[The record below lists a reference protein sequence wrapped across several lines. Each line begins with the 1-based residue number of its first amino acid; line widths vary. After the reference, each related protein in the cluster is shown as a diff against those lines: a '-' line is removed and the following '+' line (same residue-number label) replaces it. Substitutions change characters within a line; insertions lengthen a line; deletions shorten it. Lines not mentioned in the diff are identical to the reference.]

1 MEKCAIWKDHKV
13 VGYID
18 LTEEQKRILNKV
30 PGIGVYFGF
39 DRTTRSEKYAES
51 YKQTLIKIDITQ
63 LIMYNRII
71 S

>member
-18 LTEEQKRILNKV
+18 LTEEQKGILNKI

-39 DRTTRSEKYAES
+39 DRTTRPDKYAES
-51 YKQTLIKIDITQ
+51 YKQT
-63 LIMYNRII
+63 
-71 S
+71 

>member
-30 PGIGVYFGF
+30 LELAYILGL
-39 DRTTRSEKYAES
+39 
-51 YKQTLIKIDITQ
+51 QNNTLREVCRK
-63 LIMYNRII
+63 L
-71 S
+71 

>member
-1 MEKCAIWKDHKV
+1 MIKEGTRREISYGKMCNLEV

-39 DRTTRSEKYAES
+39 DRTTRPEKYAES
-51 YKQTLIKIDITQ
+51 YKQT
-63 LIMYNRII
+63 
-71 S
+71 